1 MPIVLMKI
9 GDLGSRGE
17 EVRKMLRPISK
28 IEGGPAWSRKGNPR
42 EFIIA
47 IHDGAQPTS
56 EYRDWR
62 FSTIVPNFNAMYFE
76 LWKRTEEDEGNWYL
90 DRAYFSLYQLI
101 SREEREKEF
110 LCLHCDP
117 NISSELEEFETEHE
131 KTSNK
136 VSSQSNKKSPKKKNL
151 KQLMHEAV
159 KLDKPDKD
167 KYKKG
172 PHLHIKAA
180 DDPLPHAHFAL
191 NLGHLDAVLESI
203 ETLSEAMRCAIF
215 MLKEE
220 VLDTLLTQ
228 Q

>member
-17 EVRKMLRPISK
+17 EIRKMLQPISK
-28 IEGGPAWSRKGNPR
+28 HGPAWDIKANSRD
-42 EFIIA
+42 FIIA
-47 IHDGAQPTS
+47 IHDGAQPS

-76 LWKRTEEDEGNWYL
+76 RWKRTEEDDGVWYL
-90 DRAYFSLYQLI
+90 DRAYLSIYQLI
-101 SREEREKEF
+101 NWGEKEF

-136 VSSQSNKKSPKKKNL
+136 VSFQSNKKSSKKKNL
-151 KQLMHEAV
+151 KQPALEAV

-180 DDPLPHAHFAL
+180 DDPLPHAHLAL

>member
-17 EVRKMLRPISK
+17 EIRKMLQPISK
-28 IEGGPAWSRKGNPR
+28 HGPAWETKASSRD
-42 EFIIA
+42 FIIA
-47 IHDGAQPTS
+47 IHDGAQPS

-76 LWKRTEEDEGNWYL
+76 RWRRTEEDDEYWYL
-90 DRAYFSLYQLI
+90 DRAYLSIYQLI
-101 SREEREKEF
+101 NWTETEF

-117 NISSELEEFETEHE
+117 NTSSESEEFETKHE

-136 VSSQSNKKSPKKKNL
+136 ASFQPNKKSPKKKNL
-151 KQLMHEAV
+151 KQPMPEAV
-159 KLDKPDKD
+159 KLDTPDKD

-180 DDPLPHAHFAL
+180 DDPLPHAHIAL
-191 NLGHLDAVLESI
+191 NLGHLDAVLGSI
-203 ETLSEAMRCAIF
+203 GTLSEAMRCAIF

-220 VLDTLLTQ
+220 VLDRLLTQ